1 MKREIII
8 STENEIRSRREDLYY
23 DYYFDEIPVWLI
35 AELSGFSERTIKRD
49 LQYIEE
55 NLEVFRDN

>member
-8 STENEIRSRREDLYY
+8 STENEIRRRREDVYY
-23 DYYFDEIPVWLI
+23 AYYFDEIPVWLI

>member
-8 STENEIRSRREDLYY
+8 STENEIRRRREDVYY
-23 DYYFDEIPVWLI
+23 AYYFDEIPVW
-35 AELSGFSERTIKRD
+35 
-49 LQYIEE
+49 YIEE